1 MDSKKKETE
10 RVESVCNGLKT
21 QVESLREELKATQKA
36 FRDKMDLSLA
46 KLDGE
51 WTEKMEKLKEEHAVS
66 APLSHLPSP
75 LLLSTSTRS
84 DLSSCCRSNFSVAPY
99 IDDIHYS
106 FHS

>member
-1 MDSKKKETE
+1 MLNMLYIMSLINIPSLDLQKLQQDLDSKKKEAE

-51 WTEKMEKLKEEHAVS
+51 WTEKMEKLKADHTVNILTS
-66 APLSHLPSP
+66 VLS
-75 LLLSTSTRS
+75 
-84 DLSSCCRSNFSVAPY
+84 
-99 IDDIHYS
+99 
-106 FHS
+106 

>member
-1 MDSKKKETE
+1 MLHLMLNMLYIMSLINIPSLDLQKLQQDLDSKKKEAE

-51 WTEKMEKLKEEHAVS
+51 WTEKMEKLKADHTVNILTS
-66 APLSHLPSP
+66 VLS
-75 LLLSTSTRS
+75 
-84 DLSSCCRSNFSVAPY
+84 
-99 IDDIHYS
+99 
-106 FHS
+106 

>member
-1 MDSKKKETE
+1 MLHFMLNMLYIMSLINIPSLDVQKLQQDLDSKKKEAE

-51 WTEKMEKLKEEHAVS
+51 WTEKMEKLKADHTVNILTS
-66 APLSHLPSP
+66 VLS
-75 LLLSTSTRS
+75 
-84 DLSSCCRSNFSVAPY
+84 
-99 IDDIHYS
+99 
-106 FHS
+106 

>member
-1 MDSKKKETE
+1 MDSKKKEAE

-51 WTEKMEKLKEEHAVS
+51 WTEKMEKLKADHTVNTMTS
-66 APLSHLPSP
+66 VLSC
-75 LLLSTSTRS
+75 LLTSCGET
-84 DLSSCCRSNFSVAPY
+84 Y
-99 IDDIHYS
+99 
-106 FHS
+106 